1 MKANSGKAATNKP
14 VGSRLKDTAGKGEPL
29 PMKTR
34 AEMENS
40 FGVDFSQVNI
50 HTDGEAVQ
58 LNKDLGA
65 HAFTHGKDVYFNAGK
80 YNPDNSSG
88 KHLLAHELTHVVQQG
103 KTAPKPNIQLDA
115 ARQKL
120 TKREYRKLSSLSTR

>member
-1 MKANSGKAATNKP
+1 T
-14 VGSRLKDTAGKGEPL
+14 
-29 PMKTR
+29 KTR

-88 KHLLAHELTHVVQQG
+88 KHLLAHELTHGAG
-103 KTAPKPNIQLDA
+103 KNKHPEKPEI
-115 ARQKL
+115 
-120 TKREYRKLSSLSTR
+120 SSNVLQR